1 MGLTGVGGTMRRFMF
16 RRAGLAILGGILLA
30 TSVGATATMTSA
42 GAAPR
47 SATALNPP
55 CTTATYAISL
65 ASQAQSGFSLSVS
78 GQVDFSTDAA
88 TANVTLPSNFPV
100 SFLAGS
106 TLQVVLVG
114 GTAYV
119 SVPPALSGFVGG
131 ASWISLALPSTLNG
145 ALDEVLTHLASFCAN
160 PQSTLGT
167 MGSRRHGATSL
178 GTSSIG
184 GVPVKGSHLNAPAKR
199 FKKTFGVTKTVATG
213 NWSVGSLP
221 VPINVWVNAQGQ
233 LSQVS
238 ITLPDIT
245 ITVTVTNIDQ
255 PVTITAPSGA
265 VPLSPSVLGMLGG
278 FFGQIAPRATHNAHR
293 V

>member
-1 MGLTGVGGTMRRFMF
+1 MRRFMF
-16 RRAGLAILGGILLA
+16 RRAGLAILGGVLLA
-30 TSVGATATMTSA
+30 TSIGATATMT
-42 GAAPR
+42 GA
-47 SATALNPP
+47 SATTRSSTAANPP
-55 CTTATYAISL
+55 CTTATYAISV
-65 ASQAQSGFSLSVS
+65 ASKQSSFSLSIS
-78 GQVDFSTDAA
+78 GQVDFATDAA

-119 SVPPALSGFVGG
+119 SVPPALSGFAGG
-131 ASWISLALPSTLNG
+131 ASWISLALPSNLNG
-145 ALDEVLTHLASFCAN
+145 ALDSVLTHLASFCAN
-160 PQSTLGT
+160 PQSTLGS
-167 MGSRRHGATSL
+167 MGRRRHGATSL
-178 GTSSIG
+178 GTSSIA
-184 GVPVKGSHLNAPAKR
+184 GVPVKGLHLNAPSRR

-221 VPINVWVNAQGQ
+221 VPINVWVNGLGQ
-233 LSQVS
+233 LTQLS

-278 FFGQIAPRATHNAHR
+278 FFGQTAPRAAHNAHR

>member
-1 MGLTGVGGTMRRFMF
+1 MRRFTF
-16 RRAGLAILGGILLA
+16 RRSGLVVLAGVVLAA
-30 TSVGATATMTSA
+30 SAGATATMTAAS
-42 GAAPR
+42 AAPR
-47 SATALNPP
+47 PATATNAP
-55 CTTATYAISL
+55 CKTATYAISL
-65 ASQAQSGFSLSVS
+65 ASPTQSGFSLSIS
-78 GQVDFSTDAA
+78 GQVDFSADAA

-119 SVPPALSGFVGG
+119 SVPAALSGFAGG
-131 ASWISLALPSTLNG
+131 ASWISLALPANLNG
-145 ALDEVLTHLASFCAN
+145 ALDGVLTHLASFCAN

-178 GTSSIG
+178 GTSSIE
-184 GVPVKGSHLNAPAKR
+184 GVAVRGSHLNAPARR
-199 FKKTFGVTKTVATG
+199 FKKTFGVTKAVSTG

-221 VPINVWVNAQGQ
+221 VPITVWVNPQGQ

-245 ITVTVTNIDQ
+245 ITITVTNIDQ
-255 PVTITAPSGA
+255 AVTIAAPSGA

-278 FFGQIAPRATHNAHR
+278 FFGQMAPRAAHDAHR